1 MVRRPKVPRSLLEN
15 GHWGF
20 PPKATH
26 YPEWVEARVGIASV
40 LLESIVIAV
49 SRNPEVDRARELG
62 WNNEERNL
70 AIEYRWL
77 RNVPSAALAAQ
88 RILRTLVLTRKPGPF
103 GRRIF
108 RAS

>member
-26 YPEWVEARVGIASV
+26 YPESVEARVGIASV

-49 SRNPEVDRARELG
+49 SRNPEADRARELG

-70 AIEYRWL
+70 AIEYRWTEGRTERSIERL
-77 RNVPSAALAAQ
+77 SASCG
-88 RILRTLVLTRKPGPF
+88 TLVLTRNLV
-103 GRRIF
+103 R
-108 RAS
+108 